1 MDMHTVEVG
10 GTAMQLRSTY
20 KPSKVV
26 GSGSY
31 GVVVRAL
38 DLVSSSMV
46 AIKRIRP
53 ASKDLWDARHTL
65 REVRLLRLLDGH
77 PNIIALRDMWR
88 VANGGP
94 SNEDEVY
101 LVMDLYSSDL
111 HKVIQ
116 SKTTVLS
123 EDHVKLLASQL
134 LSGVEGMHDL
144 GILHRDLKP
153 GNLLVDGRC
162 RLVITDFGLARR
174 IGTTPGATELTKDGE
189 EAGLVTLTEYVVT
202 RWYRSPELLLA
213 PQMAQTTGV
222 DLWSVGLI
230 IAEVRSSHVLTSY
243 RPLTHPRPQHRCS
256 PAGRS
261 SPAPPW
267 SSKPSS
273 C

>member
-1 MDMHTVEVG
+1 
-10 GTAMQLRSTY
+10 
-20 KPSKVV
+20 
-26 GSGSY
+26 
-31 GVVVRAL
+31 
-38 DLVSSSMV
+38 
-46 AIKRIRP
+46 
-53 ASKDLWDARHTL
+53 
-65 REVRLLRLLDGH
+65 
-77 PNIIALRDMWR
+77 MWR
-88 VANGGP
+88 VADGGP

-174 IGTTPGATELTKDGE
+174 VGTTPGATELTKDGE

-230 IAEVRSSHVLTSY
+230 IAEVRSSHGLTSYRPLTHPRPLRGVLFLTSYRQRMRSSHVLTSY